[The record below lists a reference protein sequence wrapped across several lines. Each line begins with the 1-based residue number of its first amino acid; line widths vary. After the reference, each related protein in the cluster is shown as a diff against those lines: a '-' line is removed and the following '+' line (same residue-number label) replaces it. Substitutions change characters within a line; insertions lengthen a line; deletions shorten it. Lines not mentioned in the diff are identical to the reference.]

1 MSDRILEMMPGG
13 RISLG
18 LDSIKEVELIELLGS
33 GGAGDV
39 WKAVDKKT
47 GNKYVLK
54 IIRFFTKPDDET
66 IKRIELE
73 AGVSVDSEHVIP
85 AIGLK
90 EFDLHTFFLLFP
102 YFEGTALDK
111 VLKET
116 ALSDV
121 EKKNIY
127 NQVLKSVD
135 DIHRHNIIH

>member
-39 WKAVDKKT
+39 WKVIDKKT
-47 GNKYVLK
+47 GTKYVLK
-54 IIRFFTKPDDET
+54 IIRFFSNPDEET

-73 AGVSVDSEHVIP
+73 AGVSVDSEHIIP

-90 EFDLHTFFLLFP
+90 KFDSHTLFAT
-102 YFEGTALDK
+102 FSLFCRNSFRQSIK
-111 VLKET
+111 RHCFIRRRKEKY
-116 ALSDV
+116 L
-121 EKKNIY
+121 
-127 NQVLKSVD
+127 
-135 DIHRHNIIH
+135 